1 MWESRWLRL
10 IGPGILSLGAVAAI
24 ASTAAGWGA
33 RPWPDRSCPG
43 SGASVAA
50 VARTGATPA
59 RTGIRGM
66 PWFRLDPVLGDD
78 GALAAQRLALGV
90 VGDPVA
96 RTALLPPESFATGP
110 FGAIVLVGTDDGTR
124 SIVRAFDPA
133 AGCAWLVAEDADVI
147 RRATLD
153 PAGAVVYEM
162 RVARADRADLG
173 VWRRPIDGS
182 AGPRRVLGPP
192 DPDPRFGR
200 TFSTEFRWDLAGRRL
215 AVQSCGEIAC
225 RTRLLTAA
233 GEAAGSI
240 ADPRLGGLVGID
252 GARVV
257 TYAACRGLP
266 CPIVATDLATG
277 ARRTLV
283 ADGGPAVV
291 VAMPGGGRLIDEA
304 PIVGGSRLRSTDLAG
319 AASGDLGALSPGIGL
334 VPGPERAASGVIAPP
349 GWIVLAVD
357 GRLPA
362 DSSAPRPLLRRIQDG
377 ITVPYD
383 EALR

>member
-24 ASTAAGWGA
+24 ASTAAGGGA

-43 SGASVAA
+43 SNASVAA
-50 VARTGATPA
+50 DGRTGTTPA
-59 RTGIRGM
+59 RTGIRGA

-78 GALAAQRLALGV
+78 GALEGQRLVLGI

-96 RTALLPPESFATGP
+96 RTALLPRESFATGP
-110 FGAIVLVGTDDGTR
+110 FGAIVLVGTDDGSR
-124 SIVRAFDPA
+124 SILRAFDVA
-133 AGCAWLVAEDADVI
+133 AGCARPIAEDVDVI
-147 RRATLD
+147 RRATVD
-153 PAGAVVYEM
+153 PAGLVLYEA
-162 RVARADRADLG
+162 RVARADRSDLG

-182 AGPRRVLGPP
+182 AGPRRVLGAP

-215 AVQSCGEIAC
+215 AVQWCGEIAC
-225 RTRLLTAA
+225 RTRLLTTA
-233 GEAAGSI
+233 GEPAGSVT
-240 ADPRLGGLVGID
+240 DPRLGGLVGID

-277 ARRTLV
+277 AHRTLV

-291 VAMPGGGRLIDEA
+291 VATPGGGRLIDEA
-304 PIVGGSRLRSTDLAG
+304 LKAGGSRLRVTDLAG
-319 AASGDLGALSPGIGL
+319 PASGDLGALSPGIGL
-334 VPGPERAASGVIAPP
+334 VPGPERAASGLTAPP

-357 GRLPA
+357 GRLPPDA
-362 DSSAPRPLLRRIQDG
+362 SAPRPLLRRIQDG

>member
-24 ASTAAGWGA
+24 ASTAAGGGV
-33 RPWPDRSCPG
+33 RPWPNRSCPG
-43 SGASVAA
+43 WSASIAA
-50 VARTGATPA
+50 ETGMQATPD
-59 RTGIRGM
+59 RIGIRGT

-78 GALAAQRLALGV
+78 GTLESQRLALGI

-96 RTALLPPESFATGP
+96 RTVVLPPESFASGP

-124 SIVRAFDPA
+124 SVVRAFDVA
-133 AGCAWLVAEDADVI
+133 AGCAWPIAEDADVI

-153 PAGAVVYEM
+153 PAGRVVYEM

-173 VWRRPIDGS
+173 VWRRPIDG
-182 AGPRRVLGPP
+182 AADVRRVLGPP

-215 AVQSCGEIAC
+215 AIQSCGEIAC
-225 RTRLLTAA
+225 RTRLLTDT
-233 GEAAGSI
+233 GEPAGSVE
-240 ADPRLGGLVGID
+240 DPRLGGLVGVD

-266 CPIVATDLATG
+266 CSIVATDFATG

-283 ADGGPAVV
+283 TDGGRAVV
-291 VAMPGGGRLIDEA
+291 VATAGGGRLVDEL
-304 PIVGGSRLRSTDLAG
+304 PIAGGSRLRTTDLSG
-319 AASGDLGALSPGIGL
+319 AASDDLGALPPGVGL
-334 VPGPERAASGVIAPP
+334 VPDSERAASGLIAPP

-357 GRLPA
+357 GRVPA
-362 DSSAPRPLLRRIQDG
+362 DASAPRPLLRRIQDG